1 MSNVL
6 NRKARREKDKKLRNS
21 GINNVD
27 ILQLKKE
34 ITEQTIEKTT
44 NRMNKVMISAL
55 LIAMNT
61 ELGIGPARAEKVIR
75 KMDKLIADNEA
86 DELKKQAEK
95 ILKIEFK

>member
-34 ITEQTIEKTT
+34 ITEQTIKKTT
-44 NRMNKVMISAL
+44 DRMNKVMISAL

-61 ELGIGPARAEKVIR
+61 ELGIGPARAEKVVR
-75 KMDKLIADNEA
+75 KMDELIANNEA
-86 DELKKQAEK
+86 NELKKQAEK

>member
-21 GINNVD
+21 GVNNID

-44 NRMNKVMISAL
+44 DRMNKVMISAL

-61 ELGIGPARAEKVIR
+61 ELGIGHSRAEKVVR
-75 KMDKLIADNEA
+75 KMDELIADNEA